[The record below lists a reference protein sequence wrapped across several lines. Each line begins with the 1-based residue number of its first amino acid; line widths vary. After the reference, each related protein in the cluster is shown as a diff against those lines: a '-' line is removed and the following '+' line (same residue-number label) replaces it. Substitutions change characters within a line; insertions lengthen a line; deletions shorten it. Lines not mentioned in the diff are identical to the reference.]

1 MRDYFFG
8 DLSVSQI
15 CWIVFGFAGQIMF
28 SLRFITQW
36 LASEKAKQTVI
47 PLSFWVYSIVGSAV
61 LSAYAIHR
69 KDPVF
74 LLGQLPSVFIYFRN
88 IMINRKAA
96 ASVSNK
102 DTAISPHVQNGSAR
116 SIDS

>member
-1 MRDYFFG
+1 MRSYIFG
-8 DLSVSQI
+8 SLSLSEI
-15 CWIVFGFAGQIMF
+15 CWVVFGFAGQIMF
-28 SLRFITQW
+28 SLRFVTQW

-47 PLSFWVYSIVGSAV
+47 PLSFWVYSIVGSAI
-61 LSAYAIHR
+61 LSAYAIYR

-74 LLGQLPSVFIYFRN
+74 LLGQLPSVFVYFRN

-96 ASVSNK
+96 ARKADK
-102 DTAISPHVQNGSAR
+102 DAAISSHVQNSSAR

>member
-1 MRDYFFG
+1 MRSYIFG
-8 DLSVSQI
+8 SLSLSEI
-15 CWIVFGFAGQIMF
+15 CWVVFGFAGQIMF
-28 SLRFITQW
+28 SLRFVTQW

-47 PLSFWVYSIVGSAV
+47 PMSFWVYSILGSAI
-61 LSAYAIHR
+61 LSAYALYR

-74 LLGQLPSVFIYFRN
+74 LLGQLPSVFVYFRN

-96 ASVSNK
+96 RKADDDAAAS
-102 DTAISPHVQNGSAR
+102 THVQNSNVR

>member
-1 MRDYFFG
+1 MRSYLFG
-8 DLSVSQI
+8 SVSLSEV

-47 PLSFWVYSIVGSAV
+47 PLSFWVYSIFGSAI
-61 LSAYAIHR
+61 LSAYAIYR

-88 IMINRKAA
+88 IMINRKARMTEAEKA
-96 ASVSNK
+96 A
-102 DTAISPHVQNGSAR
+102 AISTHVQNSSAR